1 LKTIVLGEKSYIS
14 KNIGKRFPKFEILS
28 INNFINLYEKEFKDK
43 KINLIIN
50 SFYTASKLNNIKNYS
65 DFVRKSSQELS
76 CLLDIIVKKNIN
88 KIIYT
93 SSSAI
98 YGLDKNNLSFK
109 NKSQRNLYASFKLAN
124 EEMLKNFSIQNNISL
139 VIARVFNVFGE
150 NEYFSIVSKLINQN
164 NKKETIKIFNNGES
178 IRDFIHIDDLVK
190 CYSVFLKRSISGIYD
205 IGTGYGTKISN
216 LIKSFNIKK
225 NILLLKS
232 KVEEVDISIANTK
245 KIQDIINVEKFKSIE
260 NFLKKKFKQKSLIT
274 KYKYTDYR
282 ELGSNRD
289 VVIYG
294 CGFSGIKI
302 ASELINSKLSN
313 VRFFVDDDVNK
324 IGKFISGIKVIS
336 FPQMKIVAHKH
347 RIPNII
353 VAIPSLSEKKNAELL
368 EKLSPYCVS
377 IQSLPRKKYFK
388 NKNVEVK
395 DLEKILIEE
404 ILNRSIFS
412 VNTKKLSNF
421 RNKVILVTGGAG
433 SIGSEICRQLL
444 KAKPK
449 RVLVLDH
456 SELAIFKLNKELN
469 NIKLKFILGDI
480 KDQSFVSDLINE
492 HRVNYI
498 FHSAAYKHVK
508 FLEENI
514 VSAIKNNVFGTYSI
528 LKAIKNTKINATF
541 ISTDKAVNPTNVLG
555 ISKRIAEIL
564 VQIIAKSDL
573 YKNCKISIVRFGNVL
588 GSDGSAIPTFIDQ
601 IKNNQEVTITDFKM
615 KRYFMSIKEAC
626 SLVIKASQIKANNKI
641 FVLKMGKQ
649 IKIIDIIN
657 KIFKLYKTDE
667 QVLKIKKIGN
677 FGNEKVSERLTSA
690 KSINS
695 SPVTRIFIANEIIP
709 KDELFFNFIDKLN
722 IAIENNQISNLK
734 KLLKNFKW

>member
-1 LKTIVLGEKSYIS
+1 MKTIVLGEKSYIS
-14 KNIGKRFPKFEILS
+14 KNIGKKFPKFKILS

-50 SFYTASKLNNIKNYS
+50 SFYAASKLNNIKNYS
-65 DFVRKSSQELS
+65 NFVRKSSQELS

-109 NKSQRNLYASFKLAN
+109 KKSQRNLYASFKLAN

-150 NEYFSIVSKLINQN
+150 NEHFSIVSKLTNQN

-178 IRDFIHIDDLVK
+178 IRDFIHIDDVVK

-232 KVEEVDISIANTK
+232 KVEEIDISIANTK

-302 ASELINSKLSN
+302 ANELINSKLSN

-324 IGKFISGIKVIS
+324 IGKLISGIKVIS
-336 FPQMKIVAHKH
+336 FSQMKIIAHKY

-368 EKLSPYCVS
+368 EKLSPYCAS

-388 NKNVEVK
+388 NKNVQVK

-421 RNKVILVTGGAG
+421 RNKIILVTGGAG

-449 RVLVLDH
+449 RVLILDH
-456 SELAIFKLNKELN
+456 SELGIFKLNKELN
-469 NIKLKFILGDI
+469 TKKLKFILGDI

-492 HRVNYI
+492 NRVNYI
-498 FHSAAYKHVK
+498 FHCAAYKHVK

-514 VSAIKNNVFGTYSI
+514 VSAIKNNVFGTFSI
-528 LKAIKNTKINATF
+528 LKAIKKTKINVTF

-564 VQIIAKSDL
+564 IQIVAKSNL

-588 GSDGSAIPTFIDQ
+588 GSDGSAIPTFIEQ
-601 IKNNQEVTITDFKM
+601 IKNNQDVTITDFKM

-626 SLVIKASQIKANNKI
+626 SLVIEASQIRVNNKI
-641 FVLKMGKQ
+641 FLLKMGKQ

-657 KIFKLYKTDE
+657 KIFKLYKTE
-667 QVLKIKKIGN
+667 GQLLRVKKIGN
-677 FGNEKVSERLTSA
+677 FGNEKVSEKLTSS
-690 KSINS
+690 KNIL
-695 SPVTRIFIANEIIP
+695 PTRIKRIFVVNELIP
-709 KDELFFNFIDKLN
+709 KDELFFNFIKKLN
-722 IAIENNQISNLK
+722 FAVKNNHKSNLK
-734 KLLKNFKW
+734 KLFKNFKW

>member
-1 LKTIVLGEKSYIS
+1 MKTIILGEKSFIS
-14 KNIGKRFPKFEILS
+14 LSIRKKFRDFEILS
-28 INNFINLYEKEFKDK
+28 ISSFLNLYNKNYKKK

-50 SFYTASKLNNIKNYS
+50 SFYPTSKLNNIKTYS
-65 DFVRKSSQELS
+65 GFVIKSAHELS
-76 CLLDIIVKKNIN
+76 CLLDMINKKNIN

-98 YGLDKNNLSFK
+98 YGWDKNNLLFK
-109 NKSQRNLYASFKLAN
+109 NKSQKDLYAAFKLAN
-124 EEMLKNFSIQNNISL
+124 EEMLKNFATKNNICL
-139 VIARVFNVFGE
+139 IIARVFNVFGG
-150 NEYFSIVSKLINQN
+150 NESFSVASKLINNSN
-164 NKKETIKIFNNGES
+164 NKTLLTIYNNGNS
-178 IRDFIHIDDLVK
+178 VRDFIHISDLVNS
-190 CYSVFLKRSISGIYD
+190 YAALLKFGKSGVYD
-205 IGTGYGTKISN
+205 IGTGYGTKIIE
-216 LIKSFNIKK
+216 LIKNFNIKK
-225 NILLLKS
+225 NINFSKS
-232 KVEEVDISIANTK
+232 KVHEIETSIANTQK
-245 KIQDIINVEKFKSIE
+245 LDQIINTINFESIE
-260 NFLKKKFKQKSLIT
+260 SFFKKKFIQKKLLT
-274 KYKYTDYR
+274 KYKYTNYQ
-282 ELGSNRD
+282 ELGEKD
-289 VVIYG
+289 LLIYG
-294 CGFSGIKI
+294 CGFSGVKI
-302 ASELINSKLSN
+302 ASQLKTSNLYN
-313 VRFFVDDDVNK
+313 VRFFIDDDPNK
-324 IGKFISGIKVIS
+324 IGKLILGIKVIS
-336 FPQMKIVAHKH
+336 FSQMKIIAEKKK
-347 RIPNII
+347 ILNLI
-353 VAIPSLSEKKNAELL
+353 VAIPSLSEKKNVELL
-368 EKLSPYCVS
+368 EKLSPYCAS
-377 IQSLPRKKYFK
+377 IQSLPRTRYFK
-388 NKNVEVK
+388 NKQVEVK

-412 VNTKKLSNF
+412 IDVKKLSNF
-421 RNKVILVTGGAG
+421 SDKIILVTGGAG
-433 SIGSEICRQLL
+433 SIGSEICRQIL
-444 KAKPK
+444 KANPK
-449 RVLVLDH
+449 KLLILDH
-456 SELAIFKLNKELN
+456 SEFGIFKLNKEIN
-469 NIKLKFILGDI
+469 DKKIKFILGDI
-480 KDQSFVSDLINE
+480 KDENFISGLISE
-492 HRVNYI
+492 HHINYI

-514 VSAIKNNVFGTYSI
+514 ISAIKNNVFGTYSI

-564 VQIIAKSDL
+564 IQIIAKSDL

-657 KIFKLYKTDE
+657 KIFKFYKTDK

-677 FGNEKVSERLTSA
+677 FGNEKVSEKLTSA

-695 SPVTRIFIANEIIP
+695 SPVKRIFIANEVIP
-709 KDELFFNFIDKLN
+709 KNELFFNFINKLN

>member
-14 KNIGKRFPKFEILS
+14 KNIGKKFPKFKILS

-50 SFYTASKLNNIKNYS
+50 SFYAASKLNNIKNYS
-65 DFVRKSSQELS
+65 NFVRKSSQELS

-109 NKSQRNLYASFKLAN
+109 KKSQRNLYASFKLAN

-150 NEYFSIVSKLINQN
+150 NEHFSIVSKLTNQN

-178 IRDFIHIDDLVK
+178 IRDFIHIDDVVK

-232 KVEEVDISIANTK
+232 KVEEIDISIANTK

-302 ASELINSKLSN
+302 ANELINSKLSN

-324 IGKFISGIKVIS
+324 IGKLISGIKVIS
-336 FPQMKIVAHKH
+336 FSQMKIIAHKY

-368 EKLSPYCVS
+368 EKLSPYCAS

-388 NKNVEVK
+388 NKNVQVK

-421 RNKVILVTGGAG
+421 RNKIILVTGGAG

-449 RVLVLDH
+449 RVLILDH
-456 SELAIFKLNKELN
+456 SELGIFKLNKELN
-469 NIKLKFILGDI
+469 TKKLKFILGDI

-492 HRVNYI
+492 NRVNYI
-498 FHSAAYKHVK
+498 FHCAAYKHVK

-514 VSAIKNNVFGTYSI
+514 VSAIKNNVFGTFSI
-528 LKAIKNTKINATF
+528 LKAIKKTKINVTF

-564 VQIIAKSDL
+564 IQIVAKSNL

-588 GSDGSAIPTFIDQ
+588 GSDGSAIPTFIEQ
-601 IKNNQEVTITDFKM
+601 IKNNQDVTITDFKM

-626 SLVIKASQIKANNKI
+626 SLVIEASQIRVNNKI
-641 FVLKMGKQ
+641 FLLKMGKQ

-657 KIFKLYKTDE
+657 KIFKLYKTE
-667 QVLKIKKIGN
+667 GQLLRVKKIGN
-677 FGNEKVSERLTSA
+677 FGNEKVSEKLTSS
-690 KSINS
+690 KNIL
-695 SPVTRIFIANEIIP
+695 PTRIKRIFVVNELIP
-709 KDELFFNFIDKLN
+709 KDELFFNFIKKLN
-722 IAIENNQISNLK
+722 FAVKNNHKSNLK
-734 KLLKNFKW
+734 KLFKNFKW